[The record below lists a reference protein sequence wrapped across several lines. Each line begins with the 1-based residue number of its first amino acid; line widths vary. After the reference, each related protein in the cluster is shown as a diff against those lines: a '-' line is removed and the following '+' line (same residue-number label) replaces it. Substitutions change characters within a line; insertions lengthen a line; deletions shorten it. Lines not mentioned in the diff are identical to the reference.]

1 MEILNICSNELAS
14 EGQYFESIWTIDGRQ
29 ITDLK
34 NLEPDTKILLV
45 SDLPMAE
52 SNPLITLSK
61 SMRESVSAINKD
73 KDAAPPKNVVGLQGN
88 NFAVDSWKDYY
99 NLSLLR
105 NEEGLNKSKDN
116 WFKSTHR
123 SWATKN
129 QGVLEVAHMSA
140 EPSVDDMFTQEMVAL
155 GSSRTDVSTVVSH

>member
-1 MEILNICSNELAS
+1 M
-14 EGQYFESIWTIDGRQ
+14 Q

-34 NLEPDTKILLV
+34 NLELDTKILLV
-45 SDLPMAE
+45 SDLPMAD

-61 SMRESVSAINKD
+61 SMRESASAINK
-73 KDAAPPKNVVGLQGN
+73 AAGAGTKNIDGLKGN

-116 WFKSTHR
+116 WFKSQH
-123 SWATKN
+123 SNWAQDRCWRRRPPT
-129 QGVLEVAHMSA
+129 LA
-140 EPSVDDMFTQEMVAL
+140 
-155 GSSRTDVSTVVSH
+155 